1 MDIQAGIHVTIVG
14 MALVFSALTI
24 LMLAIMVLNRVFRP
38 KEETSSSVSADR
50 EGPEEESAI
59 VAAIAVALS
68 LASEE
73 EAETRSPRPV
83 SVLSIRR
90 GTGAW
95 RNCARL
101 QSVDRGSRRPN
112 PAGGQTQPAAKPSR
126 RPNPAG
132 GQIRPAAKSGP

>member
-73 EAETRSPRPV
+73 EAETHSPRPV
-83 SVLSIRR
+83 RVLSIRQ
-90 GTGAW
+90 GTGTW
-95 RNCARL
+95 RNYARL
-101 QSVDRGSRRPN
+101 QSVEPGSRRP
-112 PAGGQTQPAAKPSR
+112 KPT
-126 RPNPAG
+126 G
-132 GQIRPAAKSGP
+132 GQILPADPMRQKPRTR